1 MAKILTYILYRIL
14 TKNKNCYFK
23 NLLMVFLYQ
32 DKMPFNLYFNMKRI
46 LLLLTLCLS
55 VSSCSKDDSDIVQE
69 PTVIPDVSF
78 IGVDN
83 ENTYFY
89 DFRAETEQGN
99 RTNLTSELG
108 LGPNFLTLRQ
118 SEQELS
124 FYTFNSGKFS
134 LLKKD
139 IESGESNAYVDF
151 YTNTDERS
159 IVWGINTMEYVYFG
173 FYNPKGSTNL
183 ALRTISLETLEGTD
197 ISLEFNINTLYQPLL
212 IDGNLF
218 MTYLDGEERYKIS
231 RYDTDTNTL
240 GQTLDFGESSPSLFE
255 DDLGNLVILK
265 FAENG
270 NVQIEIR
277 DSNSLSII
285 KEQELDLNQRF
296 LPGPLNASLVGDNL
310 YYQFTYQQPF
320 IIDMG
325 PAIFNINTSEN
336 KVLDFVSIIDDVEK
350 ELDVSINF
358 ITEYHD
364 SGKNVFLASYQKF
377 ETLEGGALIIS
388 ERGELLK
395 NIELDFVPIYFVK

>member
-1 MAKILTYILYRIL
+1 
-14 TKNKNCYFK
+14 
-23 NLLMVFLYQ
+23 
-32 DKMPFNLYFNMKRI
+32 MKRI
-46 LLLLTLCLS
+46 LLLLTLWLS
-55 VSSCSKDDSDIVQE
+55 VSSCSKDDSDIIQE

-89 DFRAETEQGN
+89 DFRAETEQGE
-99 RTNLTSELG
+99 RANLTSELG

-134 LLKKD
+134 LLKKNL
-139 IESGESNAYVDF
+139 ESSVTNTYIDF
-151 YTNTDERS
+151 YTNTDQRS
-159 IVWGINTMEYVYFG
+159 IVWGINTKSYVYFG

-183 ALRTISLETLEGTD
+183 SLRTISLETLEGTD
-197 ISLEFNINTLYQPLL
+197 ISLEFNINTLYQPIL
-212 IDGNLF
+212 IEENLF
-218 MTYLDGEERYKIS
+218 ITYLDGQDRYKIV
-231 RYDTDTNTL
+231 RYNTDTNTV

-270 NVQIEIR
+270 KVQMEIR
-277 DSNSLSII
+277 DSRSLSII
-285 KEQELDLNQRF
+285 KEQELALNQRF

-310 YYQFTYQQPF
+310 YYQYTYQQPF

-325 PAIFNINTSEN
+325 PAIYNINTSEN
-336 KVLDFVSIIDDVEK
+336 KVLDFVGIIDDVEK

-364 SGKNVFLASYQKF
+364 SEKNVFLASYQKF
-377 ETLEGGALIIS
+377 EELEGGALIIS